1 MSWWDLKD
9 SLLGNTRA
17 PEEGDSR
24 LLDSSSESEEGEV
37 VNMAE
42 TIDNTTGT
50 GERGALFG
58 SIRAK
63 MRAHRGWV
71 TRYIEN
77 DLKSCLS
84 MLDGQG
90 PSAGRQVESAHAL
103 IEKLEERME
112 TIEDLLDQLVD
123 MVPQVQEDAEKKKQE
138 VHRQISRAR
147 QAALNKIA
155 TYEVGQGVVAGAAAG
170 SKRCRRCS
178 KAQTCQ
184 GGRESEARQAHPRI
198 YAGGI

>member
-17 PEEGDSR
+17 PEEGDSE
-24 LLDSSSESEEGEV
+24 LLNSTSESEEGELV
-37 VNMAE
+37 AMAE

-50 GERGALFG
+50 GERALFFLFG
-58 SIRAK
+58 SLRAM
-63 MRAHRGWV
+63 MR
-71 TRYIEN
+71 
-77 DLKSCLS
+77 
-84 MLDGQG
+84 GQG
-90 PSAGRQVESAHAL
+90 PSAGCQVERAHAL

-138 VHRQISRAR
+138 IYRQISRVR

-155 TYEVGQGVVAGAAAG
+155 NYEIRAG
-170 SKRCRRCS
+170 SRGRRCS
-178 KAQTCQ
+178 SRSRRGCFCL
-184 GGRESEARQAHPRI
+184 R
-198 YAGGI
+198 